1 MRGSA
6 PVLYSRLLL
15 KTFSSRVARSTI
27 RDVARIA
34 RVSVSTVSRVL
45 NDHPYVT
52 DETRRRVAEA
62 MDELHYRPDVA
73 ARSMRTGATRA
84 IGFVVADFSNPLFS
98 AIAMGADSVLHP
110 LGYSLVLA
118 NSVRD
123 PEREAEVI
131 AALRDRRVDGLLLS
145 LADERTEG
153 LRERLSAFR
162 SVVLLDRDVP
172 GLDCDRVLTDHA
184 AGIRAALDHLLALG
198 HRRVAM
204 IAGIEAQRGIR
215 ERLGAFREGM
225 GDLYDEQ
232 LLRTVDPLRAS
243 GHEAARE
250 LLELRDRPTAL
261 IAAHNQLFA
270 GILSAVRELALRV
283 PDDLSLVCCED
294 DDLTRLNVPPID
306 VVSRDMAALGEAAAG
321 LLLARLKGNG
331 PPREVTLPA
340 HYEIRSSTAA
350 PHGTGVPIP
359 DLVTGAER

>member
-1 MRGSA
+1 M
-6 PVLYSRLLL
+6 
-15 KTFSSRVARSTI
+15 TRSTI
-27 RDVARIA
+27 RDVARVA

-62 MDELHYRPDVA
+62 MDELGYRPDVA

-145 LADERTEG
+145 LADERTDG
-153 LRERLSAFR
+153 LHERLSTFR

-172 GLDCDRVLTDHA
+172 SLKCDRVLTDHA
-184 AGIRAALDHLLALG
+184 AGLRGALDHLLALG

-204 IAGIEAQRGIR
+204 IAGTEAQRATR
-215 ERLGAFREGM
+215 ERLKAFREGM
-225 GDLYDEQ
+225 GDLHDER
-232 LLRTVDPLRAS
+232 LLRAVDPLRDS
-243 GHEAARE
+243 GHDATRE

-261 IAAHNQLFA
+261 VAAHNQLFA
-270 GILSAVRELALRV
+270 GVLSAVHELALRV
-283 PDDLSLVCCED
+283 PEDLSIVCCED
-294 DDLTRLNVPPID
+294 DHLARLNVPPID

-350 PHGTGVPIP
+350 PRNSGVSTTGP
-359 DLVTGAER
+359 DPGRER